1 MVILKCGGCG
11 IETVEELFS
20 PHQRKQKYPR
30 CKSCMSKYAHGYN
43 AKANKDKVYNNVGK
57 EFMRSRRINKQNEI
71 SKVIVLASIMKKGDG
86 K

>member
-1 MVILKCGGCG
+1 
-11 IETVEELFS
+11 
-20 PHQRKQKYPR
+20 
-30 CKSCMSKYAHGYN
+30 MSKYAHGYN